1 MKLSAK
7 NPHLRV
13 AAKRYKR
20 IDIENPCSF
29 TETYEKAYYI
39 EKEKL
44 EEWKQI

>member
-1 MKLSAK
+1 VRNIFNKVNGKFL
-7 NPHLRV
+7 
-13 AAKRYKR
+13 YKR